1 MSSGAVRQGRG
12 RLARPAALARRDGNR
27 AVKTWQVIDAVVTK
41 EAREAA
47 EYGLM
52 EAGATGTETVESGNR
67 HLTIMAYFDG
77 ASPIESAR
85 ASVLDALRIY
95 ECPPGLLIEIVT
107 REIADQDW
115 LAEWK
120 KHWQPVEVGR
130 FIIAPPWSEPP
141 ATAGGPNA
149 Q

>member
-1 MSSGAVRQGRG
+1 M
-12 RLARPAALARRDGNR
+12 
-27 AVKTWQVIDAVVTK
+27 KTWQVIDAVVTK

-52 EAGATGTETVESGNR
+52 EAGAAGTETVESGNR
-67 HLTIMAYFDG
+67 PLTITAYFDG

-107 REIADQDW
+107 REIADEDW

-120 KHWQPVEVGR
+120 EHWQPVEIGR
-130 FIIAPPWSEPP
+130 SSPGGWLPSSLVISRRRL
-141 ATAGGPNA
+141 ATRLWRAGRGA
-149 Q
+149 FMGC